1 MYAYEYGAKHFKHK
15 TNFENL
21 VVFSDV
27 LQNKEQDTRPPSE
40 NIYIEIEK
48 GFKSPDKWFIHFN
61 SRLSG
66 EYGDFFLEN
75 NGPVGVLSE
84 PLESIPTEEI
94 IAFVN
99 EYIAD
104 FSNEPV
110 PYYKINEKYYLK
122 IDGSLDLD
130 EIVIQ
135 SNPSPKPRPEQSIEY
150 DAFVTL
156 LISDNGAKLE
166 RAYQNVTEVNAHQVV
181 IFIESAGGTNAF
193 GTVFRIKK
201 GKNVKTLP
209 EVDRISISQ
218 VARAYGVSLET
229 NDLSTIIREELKDET
244 SIFYFITPTELLSA
258 GGRVLRWGSNEV
270 FSAVSSGFKGISN
283 EINTLKLGDQYW
295 KTLDNDKKNTKFTP
309 LLPKIDSDDGINIE
323 AFAKSIYKTYI
334 EPLSVKA
341 TNAVKTI
348 LENELIRKIVPF
360 NLDKVIQVLEGIPG
374 ILKDFFEA
382 ILDNWIDLYYF
393 INGLIVGLINS
404 IIDFIKSIFDIL
416 ALLFDILN
424 AVIQGSTKFFES
436 PGTYFSLLAES
447 FEGLIDA
454 FTNAFTLK
462 NLLKFTSLLVS
473 LPKLAYGAVVSSAN
487 SIANI
492 KIDPGAIGYH
502 LGAIVGFV
510 ASEVV
515 TFMAT
520 GGTANVAK
528 ALKLVLKS
536 YKDLLNSTVSTVK
549 KTVNF
554 GIDTFV
560 KLVDTLVEFSKNIG
574 KHLDTLKTWIDEF
587 INSLESLGNILFKG
601 FDAALDLLFDLGVV
615 IAQKLDPNSGKV
627 LIQGAD
633 GAIFT
638 LKQGDKTIL
647 EGTEDAIRLFAQ
659 KIDDILKSGG
669 NTRKKVQ
676 NYLDELAE
684 NLNLKYKKVIEE
696 RKLKVIREKGAQSN
710 ISVIDKQGDV
720 VMKGKQE
727 DIEKYL
733 DKLRKSDNEI
743 KFEFER
749 ILKKAINT
757 DSKRFN
763 PFKEAL
769 KKYRNEGVNILKSGL
784 KGGLEKGRGLVPDF
798 LHTPEFLF
806 NSDLRFGK
814 IKIKVTGID
823 SDDFLLCNEAVEKF
837 MPGFTKKYVPKGKNK
852 PNKYTW
858 HHMDD
863 YNPITGE
870 CTMQLVKTKIH
881 TACFPHK
888 GAPGI
893 IELFFGIAR
902 SKA

>member
-1 MYAYEYGAKHFKHK
+1 MYAYEYGVKHFKHK

-27 LQNKEQDTRPPSE
+27 LQDKIQETKPPSE
-40 NIYIEIEK
+40 NIYIEIEE
-48 GFKSPDKWFIHFN
+48 GFKSPDRWFIHFN

-75 NGPVGVLSE
+75 NGPTGVISE
-84 PLESIPTEEI
+84 PLESIPTEEVL
-94 IAFVN
+94 AFVN

-110 PYYKINEKYYLK
+110 PYYKINDKYYIK

-130 EIVIQ
+130 EIIIQ
-135 SNPSPKPRPEQSIEY
+135 ANPSPKPRPEQSVEF

-156 LISDNGAKLE
+156 FVSDNGAKLE
-166 RAYQNVTEVNAHQVV
+166 RAYQSVADINAHQVV
-181 IFIESAGGTNAF
+181 IFVESAGGTNAF

-229 NDLSTIIREELKDET
+229 NDLSTMIREELKDET
-244 SIFYFITPTELLSA
+244 SIFYFITPTELLSI

-270 FSAVSSGFKGISN
+270 FSAVSGTFKTISE
-283 EINTLKLGDQYW
+283 EINTLKLGEQYW
-295 KTLDNDKKNTKFTP
+295 KTLDNDKENAKFTS

-323 AFAKSIYKTYI
+323 AFAKSIFKTYI

-382 ILDNWIDLYYF
+382 VLDNWIDLYYF

-404 IIDFIKSIFDIL
+404 IIDFIKSVFDIL
-416 ALLFDILN
+416 ALLFDVLN

-454 FTNAFTLK
+454 FNNAFTLE
-462 NLLKFTSLLVS
+462 NLFKFTGFLAS
-473 LPKLAYGAVVSSAN
+473 LPRLAYAAVVSAAN

-502 LGAIVGFV
+502 LGAIVGFI

-536 YKDLLNSTVSTVK
+536 YKDLLNSTVSRVR

-574 KHLDTLKTWIDEF
+574 KHIDTLKTWINEF
-587 INSLESLGNILFKG
+587 IAGLQAKVIL
-601 FDAALDLLFDLGVV
+601 V
-615 IAQKLDPNSGKV
+615 GKV
-627 LIQGAD
+627 AYTFVDPISVLGKAFFN
-633 GAIFT
+633 AVRT
-638 LKQGDKTIL
+638 NVWNKLKRIGVAML
-647 EGTEDAIRLFAQ
+647 ENEEGVYAFFYNGKNIEEGLTKKQAEEFL
-659 KIDDILKSGG
+659 KDILLKLKDKSDDFV
-669 NTRKKVQ
+669 KK
-676 NYLDELAE
+676 YLDEIQNIKRILLEITDDVVKHANE
-684 NLNLKYKKVIEE
+684 GEFSLPANPKKSLLPGKMKVGGHGQDNIDFLDSIGRKYKIEHTFENGVRIGGVEKHDKKVKRLIEGRNNTGQSWFPINWDKAKIIE
-696 RKLKVIREKGAQSN
+696 AFEHVVRNNLEDFIELQDGPPPLFDIYEGVRVGVLKT
-710 ISVIDKQGDV
+710 
-720 VMKGKQE
+720 KGKPATIFPDNAIQP
-727 DIEKYL
+727 
-733 DKLRKSDNEI
+733 KLNSKD
-743 KFEFER
+743 FEQ
-749 ILKKAINT
+749 
-757 DSKRFN
+757 N
-763 PFKEAL
+763 PF
-769 KKYRNEGVNILKSGL
+769 
-784 KGGLEKGRGLVPDF
+784 
-798 LHTPEFLF
+798 
-806 NSDLRFGK
+806 
-814 IKIKVTGID
+814 
-823 SDDFLLCNEAVEKF
+823 
-837 MPGFTKKYVPKGKNK
+837 
-852 PNKYTW
+852 
-858 HHMDD
+858 
-863 YNPITGE
+863 
-870 CTMQLVKTKIH
+870 
-881 TACFPHK
+881 
-888 GAPGI
+888 
-893 IELFFGIAR
+893 
-902 SKA
+902 

>member
-1 MYAYEYGAKHFKHK
+1 MYAYEYGTKHFKHK

-27 LQNKEQDTRPPSE
+27 LQNKIQDTRSPSE

-135 SNPSPKPRPEQSIEY
+135 ANPSPKPRPEQSIEY

-229 NDLSTIIREELKDET
+229 NDLSTMIREELKEET
-244 SIFYFITPTELLSA
+244 SIFYFITPNELLSV

-270 FSAVSSGFKGISN
+270 FSAVSSGFKGISD

-348 LENELIRKIVPF
+348 LENELIKKIVPF
-360 NLDKVIQVLEGIPG
+360 NLDKVIQVLEGIPE
-374 ILKDFFEA
+374 ILKDFFDA

-492 KIDPGAIGYH
+492 KIDPGAIGYY

-520 GGTANVAK
+520 GGTANIGK

-536 YKDLLNSTVSTVK
+536 YKDLLNSTVSRVT

-574 KHLDTLKTWIDEF
+574 KHIDTLKTWIDEF
-587 INSLESLGNILFKG
+587 IAGLQAKVILVGKVAYTFVDPISVLGKAFFNAVRTNAWNKLKRIGVAMLENEKGFYAFFHNGKSIREGLTKKQAEEFLKDILLKLKDKSDDFVKKYLDDLEEAMIAIKHKKLPRKTNIKLKSFADEVINSITRSRDKKGAVCAIQFKG
-601 FDAALDLLFDLGVV
+601 EVFLGRSFKGYGRGKFPELHPLLDDWVKKRW
-615 IAQKLDPNSGKV
+615 KLIEDGKV
-627 LIQGAD
+627 LFNGQHGKCAEVD
-633 GAIFT
+633 ALNKLLLVLEKNYGKLT
-638 LKQGDKTIL
+638 LEKVKRIL
-647 EGTEDAIRLFAQ
+647 
-659 KIDDILKSGG
+659 GG
-669 NTRKKVQ
+669 NTISKALEINKKV
-676 NYLDELAE
+676 E
-684 NLNLKYKKVIEE
+684 IH
-696 RKLKVIREKGAQSN
+696 
-710 ISVIDKQGDV
+710 
-720 VMKGKQE
+720 GK
-727 DIEKYL
+727 
-733 DKLRKSDNEI
+733 
-743 KFEFER
+743 
-749 ILKKAINT
+749 
-757 DSKRFN
+757 
-763 PFKEAL
+763 FKEACKSCNPML
-769 KKYRNEGVNILKSGL
+769 K
-784 KGGLEKGRGLVPDF
+784 
-798 LHTPEFLF
+798 EF
-806 NSDLRFGK
+806 N
-814 IKIKVTGID
+814 
-823 SDDFLLCNEAVEKF
+823 
-837 MPGFTKKYVPKGKNK
+837 
-852 PNKYTW
+852 
-858 HHMDD
+858 
-863 YNPITGE
+863 
-870 CTMQLVKTKIH
+870 
-881 TACFPHK
+881 
-888 GAPGI
+888 I
-893 IELFFGIAR
+893 IEDLTELIN
-902 SKA
+902 